1 MFDFLATPS
10 AQVVLYVAALL
21 VMLVVAFYV
30 VQRLRDFDD
39 EDTVSASDL
48 MTNFQEMH
56 EEGDINGMEYRT
68 IKTVLNDQLKDELNE
83 REEQG

>member
-56 EEGDINGMEYRT
+56 EEGDISGMEYRT
-68 IKTVLNDQLKDELNE
+68 IKTVLNDQLKDELKE

>member
-21 VMLVVAFYV
+21 VMLVVACYV

-56 EEGDINGMEYRT
+56 EEGDISGMEYRT

-83 REEQG
+83 KEEQG

>member
-30 VQRLRDFDD
+30 VQRVRDFDD

-56 EEGDINGMEYRT
+56 EEGDISGMEYRT
-68 IKTVLNDQLKDELNE
+68 IKTVLNDQLKDELKE